1 MLEYIIGFVAGAV
14 LTYFFSY
21 LIALGH
27 SINVLKQTQKSCA
40 ALFVVSEQGLQE
52 TLHLKYIAMED
63 SGRSSQNITAQKY
76 IDQMNVVSI
85 RKTIMRNYVT
95 MFPKQYEN
103 IMKYSSWEE
112 MEDYVNSLIKNGE
125 KIS

>member
-1 MLEYIIGFVAGAV
+1 MLEYVIGFVIGAF
-14 LTYFFSY
+14 TAYFLSY

-27 SINVLKQTQKSCA
+27 SISVLKQTQRSCA

-52 TLHLKYIAMED
+52 ILHLKYIAMEE
-63 SGRSSQNITAQKY
+63 SGRSNQNITAQKY
-76 IDQMNVVSI
+76 IDQMNIDSI
-85 RKTIMRNYVT
+85 RKAIMRNYVGV
-95 MFPKQYEN
+95 FPEQYKN

-112 MEDYVNSLIKNGE
+112 MEEYVNTTLQEGE